1 MTRLKTVLTIAAISL
16 ASPALAQMAP
26 DAANPAPPAAPA
38 TQPEAPYAGDAGV
51 NASAGPVSA
60 DQMPAGQAS
69 ALAAG
74 DNRLLTNGPVRD
86 TPANR
91 AKYGGPM
98 SNAGRHTKPIGN

>member
-1 MTRLKTVLTIAAISL
+1 MTRLKTMLAIAAISL

-26 DAANPAPPAAPA
+26 DTTNAPPAPPAA
-38 TQPEAPYAGDAGV
+38 QPEAPYAGAAGA
-51 NASAGPVSA
+51 NASTGPVSA
-60 DQMPAGQAS
+60 DQLPAGQAS

-74 DNRLLTNGPVRD
+74 DNRLLTNGPVPD
-86 TPANR
+86 TRANR